1 MKEYLRS
8 IIPSIK
14 NFSQSL
20 DKTSLLIDKPWVLI
34 DENHDVQKLI
44 FKKNKELILSNNGQV
59 TLGSWDYLAEAKC
72 LLIDRGTDKI
82 LCNQGYIDE
91 GILILKLDASVDQFF
106 ILANQNIITD
116 LNVFKYILWKRR
128 LHLNIRSITLS
139 TGEILEAFP
148 KEEWRAN
155 LEIGDEVSIDLER
168 VADGEYFVA
177 RGEFDDFTIKLTVK
191 DSLIANKKYLKQ
203 YKSKDGIILIVEQTN
218 PFVSYKIGDK
228 VVQKVGVIKDK
239 KYKIIGARYI
249 HVRNGVIF
257 KKSFF

>member
-8 IIPSIK
+8 IIPRIK

-72 LLIDRGTDKI
+72 LLINRGADKI

-91 GILILKLDASVDQFF
+91 GILILQLDASVDQFF

-116 LNVFKYILWKRR
+116 LNVFEYILEKSR
-128 LHLNIRSITLS
+128 LYLNIRSITLS
-139 TGEILEAFP
+139 TGEVLDAIT
-148 KEEWRAN
+148 KNEWN
-155 LEIGDEVSIDLER
+155 SYPEIGDKVSIKFER

-177 RGEFDDFTIKLTVK
+177 KEEYNDFILRYSIENSIVT
-191 DSLIANKKYLKQ
+191 AKKYLMQ
-203 YKSKDGIILIVEQTN
+203 YKTKDGIILIVEQNN

-228 VVQKVGVIKDK
+228 VVQKVGVLKDK
-239 KYKIIGARYI
+239 KYKIIGARNI
-249 HVRNGVIF
+249 HVRNGIIF

>member
-34 DENHDVQKLI
+34 DENHNVQKLI

-72 LLIDRGTDKI
+72 LLIDRGADKI

-91 GILILKLDASVDQFF
+91 GILILRLDASVDQFF
-106 ILANQNIITD
+106 VLANQNVITD
-116 LNVFKYILWKRR
+116 LDVFKYILWKRR
-128 LHLNIRSITLS
+128 LHLNIRTVTLS
-139 TGEILEAFP
+139 TGKILEALP

-177 RGEFDDFTIKLTVK
+177 KGEFDDFTIKLTVK
-191 DSLIANKKYLKQ
+191 NSLIVSKKYLKQ
-203 YKSKDGIILIVEQTN
+203 YKTKDDIALIVEQTS
-218 PFVSYKIGDK
+218 PYVAYKIGDK
-228 VVQKVGVIKDK
+228 VVQTMGVIHDK
-239 KYKIIGARYI
+239 KYKIIGARNI
-249 HVRNGVIF
+249 HVRNGIIF